1 MSVFISAYISRI
13 LIAGFIVFCA
23 MAASGRGG
31 SAEIM
36 RLACACFMIIIM
48 LSPILGLGLTLTDAA
63 SYVKVLEEEI
73 SSAVE
78 ASRRDAARETVEETE
93 RQLEA
98 GLAAMGYGEV
108 TVDCVL
114 SGSDIESITVTGAD
128 GQDDRIG
135 PAISGMTG
143 MPMENIYFK

>member
-1 MSVFISAYISRI
+1 M
-13 LIAGFIVFCA
+13 
-23 MAASGRGG
+23 
-31 SAEIM
+31 
-36 RLACACFMIIIM
+36 
-48 LSPILGLGLTLTDAA
+48 GLGLTLTDAD
-63 SYVKVLEEEI
+63 SYVKALEEEI